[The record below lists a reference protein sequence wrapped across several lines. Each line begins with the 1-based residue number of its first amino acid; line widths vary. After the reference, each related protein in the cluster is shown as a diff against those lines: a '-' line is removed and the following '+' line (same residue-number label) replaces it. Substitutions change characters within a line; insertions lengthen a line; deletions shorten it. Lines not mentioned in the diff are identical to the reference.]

1 MDNKIIPLKNT
12 PTEEPEA
19 MTAAE
24 LRDYLEELYAQR
36 RELDAQEPREGTE
49 AYDLWADRHEALE
62 DTIDDVLD
70 ALDDM
75 EGR

>member
-19 MTAAE
+19 MTAGE

-36 RELDAQEPREGTE
+36 RELDAREPREGTD